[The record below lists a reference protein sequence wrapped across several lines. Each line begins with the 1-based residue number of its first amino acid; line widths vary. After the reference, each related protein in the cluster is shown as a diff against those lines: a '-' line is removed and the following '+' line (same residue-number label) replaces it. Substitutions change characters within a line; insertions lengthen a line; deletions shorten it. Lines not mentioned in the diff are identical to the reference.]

1 MQVTRRDDFLGWEGW
16 KEKNKQGYE
25 CVVTLDRRDE
35 EVTMITENL
44 GIRIRNITYIDKH
57 KDLYIALTGDQCALT
72 DIRIVHFDE

>member
-1 MQVTRRDDFLGWEGW
+1 MVTF
-16 KEKNKQGYE
+16 
-25 CVVTLDRRDE
+25 DRRDE

>member
-1 MQVTRRDDFLGWEGW
+1 MVTF
-16 KEKNKQGYE
+16 
-25 CVVTLDRRDE
+25 DRRDE

-44 GIRIRNITYIDKH
+44 GIRIRNTTFIDKH